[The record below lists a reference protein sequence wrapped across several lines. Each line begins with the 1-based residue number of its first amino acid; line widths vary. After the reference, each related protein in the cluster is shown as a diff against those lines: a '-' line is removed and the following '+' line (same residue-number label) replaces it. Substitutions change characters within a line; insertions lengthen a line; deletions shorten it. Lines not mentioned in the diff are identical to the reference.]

1 MGKICRARLIFL
13 IIFLLVHG
21 AAAQAAAPKVL
32 FQISTLQ
39 ALMNGAYGGEF
50 SFGQLEKHGDFGLG
64 TFAALDGEMV
74 ALDGQYY
81 QVKTDGRAYIVNPA
95 QKTPFAEVTFFKADK
110 TLTLSKPLN
119 LKQLEVYLQKIFPS
133 GNFPCAIK
141 VKGQFAYV
149 KTRSMPRQ
157 TRPYPPLA
165 EVAKHQAVFEFHDVD
180 GTIVGFYYPKYLG
193 GINVAGYHFHFLT
206 WDRRAGGHL
215 LDCRIKQAKVELE
228 RLNEVRL
235 RLPESAAFSR
245 TDLSRDKKK
254 EINQVEK

>member
-1 MGKICRARLIFL
+1 
-13 IIFLLVHG
+13 
-21 AAAQAAAPKVL
+21 
-32 FQISTLQ
+32 
-39 ALMNGAYGGEF
+39 
-50 SFGQLEKHGDFGLG
+50 
-64 TFAALDGEMV
+64 
-74 ALDGQYY
+74 
-81 QVKTDGRAYIVNPA
+81 
-95 QKTPFAEVTFFKADK
+95 
-110 TLTLSKPLN
+110 
-119 LKQLEVYLQKIFPS
+119 
-133 GNFPCAIK
+133 
-141 VKGQFAYV
+141 
-149 KTRSMPRQ
+149 MPRQ